1 MNIYIGNLPHASTE
15 EEVRAIFE
23 NHGQVTSVKI
33 ITDKFTGSSKGFAF
47 VEMPN
52 DAEAKASIEAL
63 NQTEVGGRRVRVN
76 EAQPREARPPR
87 SNGGGNRRF

>member
-15 EEVRAIFE
+15 EEVKAIFE
-23 NHGQVTSVKI
+23 SHGQVASVKI
-33 ITDKFTGSSKGFAF
+33 ITDKFTGNSKGFGF

-52 DAEAKASIEAL
+52 DAEAKAAIDAL

-87 SNGGGNRRF
+87 SNNGGNRRF

>member
-15 EEVRAIFE
+15 EEVKAIFE
-23 NHGQVTSVKI
+23 AHGQVASVKI

-52 DAEAKASIEAL
+52 ADEAKAAIDAI

-76 EAQPREARPPR
+76 EAQPRESRPPR
-87 SNGGGNRRF
+87 SNNRRF